1 MTAAERSVSKL
12 KIISC
17 ICQKKL
23 VSLSTLLFKNED
35 AKSILMTYWIDL
47 EKNEPEKS

>member
-1 MTAAERSVSKL
+1 MTAAERSFSKL

-17 ICQKKL
+17 CQKKL